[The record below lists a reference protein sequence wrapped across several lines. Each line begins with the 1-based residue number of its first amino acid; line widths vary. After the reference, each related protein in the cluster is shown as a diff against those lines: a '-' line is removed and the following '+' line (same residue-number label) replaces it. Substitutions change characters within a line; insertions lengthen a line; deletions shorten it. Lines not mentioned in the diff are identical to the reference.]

1 MIEMLKWKKRKKKKY
16 GMRFVYIFF
25 FVIIMDIKNKEI
37 FGIINFYVL
46 FYLFC
51 WILEFM
57 WLVKGGILGNWV
69 ECIVILDVMSV

>member
-1 MIEMLKWKKRKKKKY
+1 MLKWKKRKKKKY